1 MKKIENHQAK
11 MMEKKI
17 DDYIKE
23 QMAQIQLNLKM
34 QQTQQPRL
42 LQQ

>member
-1 MKKIENHQAK
+1 MKKIENHQVE

-23 QMAQIQLNLKM
+23 QIANSIKI
-34 QQTQQPRL
+34 
-42 LQQ
+42 